1 MDIMK
6 QEKDRHILKVLLISL
21 LLLPFAAH
29 MSGKGNN
36 LPEWK
41 DFVVIQ
47 ANMTSTIT
55 NDSGLESSLRNGVD
69 AVFVSGNANLQRAAF
84 EKGMVALSQKTVDAY
99 KKRQTVNSADV
110 IVFARLKSDT
120 YIRYAI
126 EEQCFLEYTDCKM
139 YGTSKWL
146 DKYLDGV
153 LEITSQLVSANKL
166 RIDIRNLADI
176 PLKLKLKSQA
186 SISFEGSDSIELQGM
201 AKKVVIANLAD
212 MTQPSYLLDME
223 VTNFQATDKKTAYL
237 YSTPINGML
246 FTKREGLRC
255 AIIPQPKV
263 VRMNDCARFVIDNET
278 KIQVHGDK
286 AISELHFLT
295 ERLENVASLNLEID
309 SVFGKQCNVI
319 VFKEISES
327 ELGSEGYRLQVSEDR
342 IDITASEASGFF
354 YAIQTLLQLLPAE
367 IYSNSPA
374 IERCWD
380 VPAGFIEDAPRFSY
394 RGMHLDVSRHFYP
407 VSFIKKYIDLLAM
420 QKMNYFHWHLT
431 DDQGWRIEIK
441 KYPLLT
447 KKGAWRDS
455 TAINH
460 PSSFIKPVFEK
471 KRYGGYYTQEQICEI
486 VSYASERHVTVV
498 PEIDIPGHMLAA
510 LTAYPSLGCTQKG
523 YQVGTEWGIYGDVL
537 CAGNASCY
545 KFLEDVMQEVVQLF
559 PGPYIHIGGDECP
572 KDRWKSC
579 EKCQSWMKSHN
590 IPSEYALQ
598 SYVIEYVGK
607 YLKKYGKKIIG
618 WDEILEGGIG
628 KEATIMS
635 WRGVGG
641 GITAAKAGNQVIM
654 TPNTHMY
661 FNHYQANMLFEPL
674 AHGRVA
680 SLEWVYSFN
689 PIPAVLSKE
698 DSKHILGVQGNVWSE
713 YLPTYQMVEY
723 MAYPRAS
730 AVAEIGWSS
739 SNNRDWKSFLKR
751 LQVQFERWRYYQVNC
766 ALHYKLQ

>member
-1 MDIMK
+1 M
-6 QEKDRHILKVLLISL
+6 
-21 LLLPFAAH
+21 
-29 MSGKGNN
+29 
-36 LPEWK
+36 
-41 DFVVIQ
+41 
-47 ANMTSTIT
+47 
-55 NDSGLESSLRNGVD
+55 
-69 AVFVSGNANLQRAAF
+69 
-84 EKGMVALSQKTVDAY
+84 
-99 KKRQTVNSADV
+99 
-110 IVFARLKSDT
+110 
-120 YIRYAI
+120 
-126 EEQCFLEYTDCKM
+126 
-139 YGTSKWL
+139 
-146 DKYLDGV
+146 
-153 LEITSQLVSANKL
+153 
-166 RIDIRNLADI
+166 
-176 PLKLKLKSQA
+176 
-186 SISFEGSDSIELQGM
+186 
-201 AKKVVIANLAD
+201 
-212 MTQPSYLLDME
+212 
-223 VTNFQATDKKTAYL
+223 
-237 YSTPINGML
+237 
-246 FTKREGLRC
+246 
-255 AIIPQPKV
+255 
-263 VRMNDCARFVIDNET
+263 
-278 KIQVHGDK
+278 
-286 AISELHFLT
+286 
-295 ERLENVASLNLEID
+295 
-309 SVFGKQCNVI
+309 
-319 VFKEISES
+319 
-327 ELGSEGYRLQVSEDR
+327 
-342 IDITASEASGFF
+342 
-354 YAIQTLLQLLPAE
+354 
-367 IYSNSPA
+367 
-374 IERCWD
+374 
-380 VPAGFIEDAPRFSY
+380 
-394 RGMHLDVSRHFYP
+394 
-407 VSFIKKYIDLLAM
+407 
-420 QKMNYFHWHLT
+420 
-431 DDQGWRIEIK
+431 
-441 KYPLLT
+441 
-447 KKGAWRDS
+447 
-455 TAINH
+455 
-460 PSSFIKPVFEK
+460 
-471 KRYGGYYTQEQICEI
+471 
-486 VSYASERHVTVV
+486 

-537 CAGNASCY
+537 CAGNVSCY

-661 FNHYQANMLFEPL
+661 FNHYQANMLFDPL